1 MVLRLVRWEK
11 LEQGWLKLSTDRS
24 WNAMLG
30 KAAGGGLIRDGFGN
44 WVVGFT
50 RKMCSIN
57 SFIAE
62 VWALHDGLML
72 CYQMKLP
79 AIIVELDTKALVDA
93 LSNLC
98 YSNSVISPIFDDCK
112 LLISQIPQ
120 VRIKH
125 IYQEANKCADRLANS
140 GHSQVLNFIIH
151 SAPPVE
157 LTSFVEADCNGV
169 SCNRLCPEFLPSC

>member
-1 MVLRLVRWEK
+1 
-11 LEQGWLKLSTDRS
+11 
-24 WNAMLG
+24 MLG

-50 RKMCSIN
+50 RKMCSMN

-62 VWALHDGLML
+62 VWALHDCLML
-72 CYQMKLP
+72 CHQMKLP

-98 YSNSVISPIFDDCK
+98 NSDSVISSIFDDCK

-125 IYQEANKCADRLANS
+125 IYQEANKCADCLANS